1 MNIAVQTNSWLADQF
16 TLRPKAATQSR
27 PDHQKLDAERQPDFD
42 LGVDPTDDRPSFG
55 INCDGVF
62 ITDPTRSQCG
72 RFEVDPQECYGLTP
86 QHLAQPQPA
95 EPASG
100 SGDRQCSRRRN
111 GYRPQGTRHRVQ

>member
-86 QHLAQPQPA
+86 QHLAQLNQLNQHLEA
-95 EPASG
+95 A
-100 SGDRQCSRRRN
+100 
-111 GYRPQGTRHRVQ
+111 T